1 MIADSDSHSD
11 SRILIVIVI
20 VIVIVCYIGW
30 LCLQNKVGLRIT
42 RAETYGIRSA
52 G

>member
-20 VIVIVCYIGW
+20 VIVCYIEW